1 MATRKISDLT
11 LLTTVSPSDTLLLL
25 DNSDPVDTNKKT
37 EVGSIFKAVPGGTQN
52 QPGLAFDQK
61 TATGLYSTTQGEL
74 GISLG
79 DSKLLL
85 EKQSTSLV
93 LSARDSADSNLDLT
107 FQALGTGLIRFNSTI
122 AINDSVFTV
131 PNSSDNSKIIKFSA
145 TQLPTGTTRTFVFPD
160 AGIDIDTVV
169 TTTST
174 QTLANKTL
182 TAPIFTGA
190 LQGVGLT
197 LSGDLQVDGNS
208 TVGSESADTLTVAA
222 TSTFN
227 ANITANNPVTINA
240 ATTTTAD
247 VTLNQTSGTGSY
259 RKLKFFDTSQDT
271 NAGRSVADLSVT
283 TDSAARFLDLTYYDQ
298 DTDYTSTNYSY
309 GIRAASIGYTLPQVT
324 VNISNG
330 AVASFTITNA
340 GANITA
346 AMTATISGDGS
357 DALVTPVVVNGAL
370 ESITIDAGGQ
380 DYTSATITFVT
391 TGGALQYRTYNYATA
406 TEDKKEIIHTG
417 NLNLISAIGSVSN
430 LVTTGSV
437 NFDDGTFI
445 LDNTNDRIGID
456 RTPTAYKLEVGG
468 DIYFTGG
475 LLIGGDSSSFVVQK
489 RLDAT
494 PLKFNKYDG
503 TNEMIIDAA
512 GNVGINK
519 SSPGKRLDVVGDSN
533 VDGDFYVTE
542 TDSVNQIGGALYAK
556 RLKLTDLNGAVQTIT
571 ADSISATSRTKVIFH
586 AYS

>member
-25 DNSDPVDTNKKT
+25 DNSDPLDTNKKS
-37 EVGSIFKAVPGGTQN
+37 EVGSIFKAVPGGSQN

-160 AGIDIDTVV
+160 AGVDIDTIV
-169 TTTST
+169 TTSST
-174 QTLANKTL
+174 QTLTSKTL
-182 TAPIFTGA
+182 VSPVFTADLSGA
-190 LQGVGLT
+190 NLT
-197 LSGDLQVDGNS
+197 LSGNLQVDGNS
-208 TVGSESADTLTVAA
+208 TLGSDNNDTLTVAA
-222 TSTFN
+222 VSTFN
-227 ANITANNPVTINA
+227 ANLTANNPVTINA
-240 ATTTTAD
+240 ATTTTDD
-247 VTLNQTSGTGSY
+247 VTINQTSGTGTY
-259 RKLKFFDTSQDT
+259 KKLKFFDTSQDT
-271 NAGRSVADLSVT
+271 NAGRDVADLAVT
-283 TDSAARFLDLTYYDQ
+283 TDSAARFLDLSYYDR
-298 DTDYTSTNYSY
+298 DTDYSSTNYTY
-309 GIRAASIGYTLPQVT
+309 GMRIASIGYTLPEVVVT
-324 VNISNG
+324 ITNG
-330 AVASFTITNA
+330 AVAGFTITNP
-340 GANITA
+340 GANISNT
-346 AMTATISGDGS
+346 MTATIVGDGS
-357 DALVTPVVVNGAL
+357 DAIITPVVVNGAL
-370 ESITIDAGGQ
+370 DSITINAGGQ
-380 DYTSATITFVT
+380 DYTSATVTFVT
-391 TGGALQYRTYNYATA
+391 SGGALQYRTYDHTGSSEAKN
-406 TEDKKEIIHTG
+406 EIIHTG

-437 NFDDGTFI
+437 NFDDGTFV
-445 LDNTNDRIGID
+445 LDDTNNRIGIGL
-456 RTPTAYKLEVGG
+456 TPSAYKLEVGG
-468 DIYFTGG
+468 DIYFTGSQF
-475 LLIGGDSSSFVVQK
+475 IGGDSSSFVLQR

-494 PLKFNKYDG
+494 PIKFNKYDG
-503 TNEMIIDAA
+503 TTEMIIDSA

-519 SSPGKRLDVVGDSN
+519 TTPSKRLDVSGDSN

-542 TDSVNQIGGALYAK
+542 TDPVNKVGGAIVAK

-571 ADSISATSRTKVIFH
+571 ADTISATSRTKVIFH

>member
-107 FQALGTGLIRFNSTI
+107 LQALGTGLIRFNSTI

-197 LSGDLQVDGNS
+197 LSGDFQVDGNS
-208 TVGSESADTLTVAA
+208 TVGSEAADTLTVAA

-247 VTLNQTSGTGSY
+247 VTLNQTSSTGSY

-271 NAGRSVADLSVT
+271 NAGRAVADLAVT

-309 GIRAASIGYTLPQVT
+309 GIRTASIGYTLPQVT

-370 ESITIDAGGQ
+370 QSITIDAGGQ

-417 NLNLISAIGSVSN
+417 NLNLISEIGSVSN

-445 LDNTNDRIGID
+445 LDNTNDRIGIS

-475 LLIGGDSSSFVVQK
+475 LLIGGDSSNFVVQK

-494 PLKFNKYDG
+494 PLKFNKFDG
-503 TNEMIIDAA
+503 SNEMIIDAA
-512 GNVGINK
+512 GNVGINNATP
-519 SSPGKRLDVVGDSN
+519 SKRLDVVGDSN

-542 TDSVNQIGGALYAK
+542 TDSVNQIGGAVHAK

>member
-25 DNSDPVDTNKKT
+25 DNSDPVDTNKKS
-37 EVGSIFKAVPGGTQN
+37 EVGSIFKAVPGGSQN
-52 QPGLAFDQK
+52 QPGLSFDQK

-160 AGIDIDTVV
+160 AGVDIDTIV
-169 TTTST
+169 TTSST
-174 QTLANKTL
+174 QTLTSKTL
-182 TAPIFTGA
+182 VSPIFTGDLTA
-190 LQGVGLT
+190 VNLT
-197 LSGDLQVDGNS
+197 LSGNIQVDGN
-208 TVGSESADTLTVAA
+208 TTLGSDNNDTLTVAA
-222 TSTFN
+222 VSTFN
-227 ANITANNPVTINA
+227 ANTTLNNPVTITA

-247 VTLNQTSGTGSY
+247 VQINQTSATGSY
-259 RKLKFFDTSQDT
+259 RNLKFFDTSQNT
-271 NAGRSVADLSVT
+271 NAGGAVGDLGVT
-283 TDSAARFLDLTYYDQ
+283 TDQASRYLDLAYYDM
-298 DTDYTSTNYSY
+298 DTDYSSTMKSY
-309 GIRAASIGYTLPQVT
+309 GMRIASVAYTLPDVV
-324 VNISNG
+324 VNIVNG
-330 AVASFTITNA
+330 AVDSFTITDP
-340 GANITA
+340 GANISQ
-346 AMTATISGDGS
+346 AMTAVIVGDGS
-357 DALVTPVVVNGAL
+357 DAIVTPVVVNGAL
-370 ESITIDAGGQ
+370 QSVTINAGGQ
-380 DYTSATITFVT
+380 DYTSATIQFTTQGGGLQFRQYNVVT
-391 TGGALQYRTYNYATA
+391 EQETKN
-406 TEDKKEIIHTG
+406 EIIHTG
-417 NLNLISAIGSVSN
+417 NLSLISQIGAVNN

-445 LDNTNDRIGID
+445 LDNVNDRVGID
-456 RTPTAYKLEVGG
+456 ITPSQYKLEVGG
-468 DIYFTGG
+468 DIYFTGSQ
-475 LLIGGDSSSFVVQK
+475 LIGGDSSAFVLQR

-494 PLKFNKYDG
+494 PIKFNKFDG
-503 TNEMIIDAA
+503 TTDMMIDSN
-512 GNVGINK
+512 GRVGISK
-519 SSPGKRLDVVGDSN
+519 TPAKIFDVSGDSN

-542 TDSVNQIGGALYAK
+542 TDSVNQVGGAIHAK
-556 RLKLTDLNGAVQTIT
+556 RLKLTDINGAVQTIT
-571 ADSISATSRTKVIFH
+571 ADTISATSRTKVIFH

>member
-25 DNSDPVDTNKKT
+25 DNSDPVDTNKKS
-37 EVGSIFKAVPGGTQN
+37 EVGSIFKAVPGGSQN

-160 AGIDIDTVV
+160 AGVDIDTIV
-169 TTTST
+169 TTSST
-174 QTLANKTL
+174 QTLTSKTL
-182 TAPIFTGA
+182 VSPIFTGD
-190 LQGVGLT
+190 LTGVNLT

-208 TVGSESADTLTVAA
+208 TIGSDNNDTLTVAA
-222 TSTFN
+222 VSTFN
-227 ANITANNPVTINA
+227 ANTTLNNPVTITA

-247 VTLNQTSGTGSY
+247 VQINQTSATGSY
-259 RKLKFFDTSQDT
+259 RNLKFFDTSQNT
-271 NAGRSVADLSVT
+271 NAGGAVGDLGVT
-283 TDSAARFLDLTYYDQ
+283 TDQASRYLDLAYYDM
-298 DTDYTSTNYSY
+298 DTDYSSTMKSY
-309 GIRAASIGYTLPQVT
+309 GMRIASVAYTLPDVV
-324 VNISNG
+324 VNIVNG
-330 AVASFTITNA
+330 AVDSFTITDP
-340 GANITA
+340 GANISQ
-346 AMTATISGDGS
+346 AMTAVIVGDGS
-357 DALVTPVVVNGAL
+357 DAIVTPVVVNGAL
-370 ESITIDAGGQ
+370 QSVTINAGGQ
-380 DYTSATITFVT
+380 DYTSATIQFT
-391 TGGALQYRTYNYATA
+391 TQGGGLQFRQYSVA
-406 TEDKKEIIHTG
+406 TEQETKNEIIHTG
-417 NLNLISAIGSVSN
+417 NLSLISQIGAVNN

-445 LDNTNDRIGID
+445 LDDTNDRVGID
-456 RTPTAYKLEVGG
+456 IVPSAYKLEVGG

-475 LLIGGDSSSFVVQK
+475 QLIGGDSSAFVLK
-489 RLDAT
+489 RRLDAT
-494 PLKFNKYDG
+494 PIRFNKFDG
-503 TNEMIIDAA
+503 TTEMMIDSN
-512 GNVGINK
+512 GRVGIGKTPAK
-519 SSPGKRLDVVGDSN
+519 SLDVTGDSN

-542 TDSVNQIGGALYAK
+542 TDPVNMTGGAIHAK

-571 ADSISATSRTKVIFH
+571 ADTISATSRTKVIFH

>member
-190 LQGVGLT
+190 LQGVGPT

-271 NAGRSVADLSVT
+271 NAGRAVADLAVT

-437 NFDDGTFI
+437 NFDNGTFI
-445 LDNTNDRIGID
+445 LDNANDRIGIS

-503 TNEMIIDAA
+503 SNEMIIDAA

-519 SSPGKRLDVVGDSN
+519 SSPSKRLDVVGDSN
-533 VDGDFYVTE
+533 IDGDFYVTE
-542 TDSVNQIGGALYAK
+542 TDSVNKIGGALYAK

>member
-25 DNSDPVDTNKKT
+25 DNSDPVDTNKKS
-37 EVGSIFKAVPGGTQN
+37 EVGSIFKAVPGGSQN

-107 FQALGTGLIRFNSTI
+107 LQALGTGLIRFNSTI

-160 AGIDIDTVV
+160 AGVDIDTIV
-169 TTTST
+169 TTSST
-174 QTLANKTL
+174 QTLTSKTL
-182 TAPIFTGA
+182 VSPIFSGDLTG
-190 LQGVGLT
+190 VNLT

-208 TVGSESADTLTVAA
+208 TIGSDNTDTLTVAA
-222 TSTFN
+222 VTTLN
-227 ANITANNPVTINA
+227 ANLTANNPVTINA
-240 ATTTTAD
+240 TTTATD
-247 VTLNQTSGTGSY
+247 DITLNQISSTGTY
-259 RKLKFFDTSQDT
+259 KKLKFFDTSQDT
-271 NAGRSVADLSVT
+271 NAGKLAGDLAVS
-283 TDSAARFLDLTYYDQ
+283 TDSASRYLDLAYYDR
-298 DTDYTSTNYSY
+298 DTDYSSTNYSY
-309 GIRAASIGYTLPQVT
+309 GMRIASIGYTMPSVV
-324 VNISNG
+324 VNITNG
-330 AVASFTITNA
+330 AVSGFTIVNP
-340 GANITA
+340 GANISK
-346 AMTATISGDGS
+346 AMTAVITGDGS

-370 ESITIDAGGQ
+370 SSITIDAGGQ
-380 DYTSATITFVT
+380 DYTTAAIEFT
-391 TGGALQYRTYNYATA
+391 TSGGALQYRQYDYGSS
-406 TEDKKEIIHTG
+406 TETKNEIIHTG
-417 NLNLISAIGSVSN
+417 NLSLISQIGAVSN

-445 LDNTNDRIGID
+445 LDDTNDRVGID
-456 RTPTAYKLEVGG
+456 ITPTAYKLEVGG

-475 LLIGGDSSSFVVQK
+475 QLIGGDSSAFVLQR

-494 PLKFNKYDG
+494 PIRFNKFDG
-503 TNEMIIDAA
+503 TTEMMIDSN
-512 GNVGINK
+512 GNVGIAK
-519 SSPGKRLDVVGDSN
+519 TPAKRLDVTGDSN

-542 TDSVNQIGGALYAK
+542 TDPVNKIGGAIYAK

-571 ADSISATSRTKVIFH
+571 ADTISATSRTKVIFH

>member
-25 DNSDPVDTNKKT
+25 DNSDPVDTNKKS
-37 EVGSIFKAVPGGTQN
+37 EVGSIFKAVPGGSQN

-107 FQALGTGLIRFNSTI
+107 LQALGTGLIRFNSTI

-160 AGIDIDTVV
+160 AGVDIDTIV
-169 TTTST
+169 TTSST
-174 QTLANKTL
+174 QTLTSKTL
-182 TAPIFTGA
+182 VSPIFSGDLTG
-190 LQGVGLT
+190 VNLT

-208 TVGSESADTLTVAA
+208 TIGSDNTDTLTVAA
-222 TSTFN
+222 VTTLN
-227 ANITANNPVTINA
+227 ANLTANNPVTINA
-240 ATTTTAD
+240 TTTATD
-247 VTLNQTSGTGSY
+247 DITLNQISSTGTY
-259 RKLKFFDTSQDT
+259 KKLKFFDTSQDT
-271 NAGRSVADLSVT
+271 NAGKLAGDLAVS
-283 TDSAARFLDLTYYDQ
+283 TDSASRYLDLAYYDR
-298 DTDYTSTNYSY
+298 DTDYSSTNYSY
-309 GIRAASIGYTLPQVT
+309 GMRIASIGYTMPSVV
-324 VNISNG
+324 VNLTNG
-330 AVASFTITNA
+330 AVSGFTIVNP
-340 GANITA
+340 GANISK
-346 AMTATISGDGS
+346 AMTAVITGDGS

-370 ESITIDAGGQ
+370 SSVTIDAGGQ
-380 DYTSATITFVT
+380 DYTTAAIEFT
-391 TGGALQYRTYNYATA
+391 TSGGALQYRQYDYGSS
-406 TEDKKEIIHTG
+406 TETKNEIIHTG
-417 NLNLISAIGSVSN
+417 NLSLISQIGAVSN

-445 LDNTNDRIGID
+445 LDDTNDRVGID
-456 RTPTAYKLEVGG
+456 ITPTAYKLEVGG

-475 LLIGGDSSSFVVQK
+475 QLIGGDSSAFVLQR

-494 PLKFNKYDG
+494 PIRFNKFDG
-503 TNEMIIDAA
+503 TTEMMIDSN
-512 GNVGINK
+512 GNVGIAK
-519 SSPGKRLDVVGDSN
+519 TPAKRLDVTGDSN

-542 TDSVNQIGGALYAK
+542 TDPVNKIGGAIYAK

-571 ADSISATSRTKVIFH
+571 ADTISATSRTKVIFH

>member
-370 ESITIDAGGQ
+370 QSITIDAGGQ

-445 LDNTNDRIGID
+445 LDNANDRIGIS

-503 TNEMIIDAA
+503 SNEMIIDAA

>member
-271 NAGRSVADLSVT
+271 NAGRAVADLAVT

-370 ESITIDAGGQ
+370 QSITIDAGGQ

-437 NFDDGTFI
+437 NFDNGTFI
-445 LDNTNDRIGID
+445 LDNANDRIGIS

-503 TNEMIIDAA
+503 SNEMIIDAA

-519 SSPGKRLDVVGDSN
+519 SSPSKRLDVVGDSN

-542 TDSVNQIGGALYAK
+542 TDSVNKIGGALYAK

>member
-197 LSGDLQVDGNS
+197 LSGDFQVDGNS
-208 TVGSESADTLTVAA
+208 TVGSEAADTLTVAA

-247 VTLNQTSGTGSY
+247 VTLNQTSSTGSY

-271 NAGRSVADLSVT
+271 NAGRAVADLAVT

-309 GIRAASIGYTLPQVT
+309 GIRTASIGYTLPQVT

-370 ESITIDAGGQ
+370 QSITIDAGGQ

-417 NLNLISAIGSVSN
+417 NLNLISEIGSVSN

-445 LDNTNDRIGID
+445 LDNANDRIGIS

-475 LLIGGDSSSFVVQK
+475 LLIGGDSSNFVVQK

-494 PLKFNKYDG
+494 PLKFNKFDG
-503 TNEMIIDAA
+503 SNEMIIDAA
-512 GNVGINK
+512 GNVGINNATP
-519 SSPGKRLDVVGDSN
+519 SKRLDVVGDSN

-542 TDSVNQIGGALYAK
+542 TDSVNQIGGAVHAK

>member
-25 DNSDPVDTNKKT
+25 DNSDPVDTNKKS

-61 TATGLYSTTQGEL
+61 TATGLYSSTQGEL

-107 FQALGTGLIRFNSTI
+107 LQALGTGLIRFNSTI

-145 TQLPTGTTRTFVFPD
+145 TQLPTATTRTYIFPD
-160 AGIDIDTVV
+160 PGVDTDTIV
-169 TTTST
+169 TTSSV
-174 QTLANKTL
+174 QTLTSKTL
-182 TAPIFTGA
+182 VSPVF
-190 LQGVGLT
+190 
-197 LSGDLQVDGNS
+197 SGDLTGANLELSGNLEVDGNS
-208 TVGSESADTLTVAA
+208 TLGSDSADTLTVAA

-227 ANITANNPVTINA
+227 GNITANNPVTING
-240 ATTTTAD
+240 TTTATD
-247 VTLNQTSGTGSY
+247 DITLNQISGTGTY
-259 RKLKFFDTSQDT
+259 KKLKFFDTSQDT
-271 NAGRSVADLSVT
+271 NAGKLAGDLAVS
-283 TDSAARFLDLTYYDQ
+283 TDSASRYLDLAYYDR
-298 DTDYTSTNYSY
+298 DTDYASTNYSY
-309 GIRAASIGYTLPQVT
+309 GMRIASIGYTMPDVLVQLT
-324 VNISNG
+324 NG
-330 AVASFTITNA
+330 AVSGFTIVNP
-340 GANITA
+340 GANITKS
-346 AMTATISGDGS
+346 MTAVITGDGS
-357 DALVTPVVVNGAL
+357 DALVTPVIVNGAL
-370 ESITIDAGGQ
+370 ASVTIDAGGQ
-380 DYTSATITFVT
+380 DYTTATITFT
-391 TGGALQYRTYNYATA
+391 TSGGALQYRQYDYATS
-406 TEDKKEIIHTG
+406 TETKNEIIHTG
-417 NLNLISAIGSVSN
+417 NLGLISAIGSVNN

-437 NFDDGTFI
+437 NFDDGTFV
-445 LDNTNDRIGID
+445 LDDTNDRVGID
-456 RTPTAYKLEVGG
+456 IVPSAYKLEVGG

-475 LLIGGDSSSFVVQK
+475 QLIGGDSSAFVLQR

-494 PLKFNKYDG
+494 PIRFNKFDG
-503 TNEMIIDAA
+503 TTEMIIDSN
-512 GNVGINK
+512 GRVGIAK
-519 SSPGKRLDVVGDSN
+519 TPAKQLDVTGDSN

-542 TDSVNQIGGALYAK
+542 TDSVNQIGGAIHAK

-571 ADSISATSRTKVIFH
+571 ADTISATSRTKVIFH

>member
-25 DNSDPVDTNKKT
+25 DNSDPVDTNKKS
-37 EVGSIFKAVPGGTQN
+37 EVGSIFKAVPGGSQN

-93 LSARDSADSNLDLT
+93 LSCRDSADSNLDLT
-107 FQALGTGLIRFNSTI
+107 LQALGTGLIRFNSTI

-160 AGIDIDTVV
+160 PGVDIDTIV
-169 TTTST
+169 TTSST
-174 QTLANKTL
+174 QTLTSKTL
-182 TAPIFTGA
+182 VSPVFTGD
-190 LQGVGLT
+190 LQGVNLT
-197 LSGDLQVDGNS
+197 LSGNLQVDGN
-208 TVGSESADTLTVAA
+208 TTLGSDNSDTLTVAA
-222 TSTFN
+222 VSTFN
-227 ANITANNPVTINA
+227 ANTTLNNPVTVNA
-240 ATTTTAD
+240 ATTTNAD

-259 RKLKFFDTSQDT
+259 RKLKFFDTSQNT
-271 NAGRSVADLSVT
+271 NAGGAVGDLGVT
-283 TDSAARFLDLTYYDQ
+283 TDSTSRFLDLSYYDM
-298 DTDYTSTNYSY
+298 DTDYDSTMSTY
-309 GIRAASIGYTLPQVT
+309 GMRIASIAYTLPDVT
-324 VNISNG
+324 VNIVNG
-330 AVASFTITNA
+330 AVDSFTIANP
-340 GANITA
+340 GANISQGLTA
-346 AMTATISGDGS
+346 VITGDGS

-370 ESITIDAGGQ
+370 ASITIDAGGQ
-380 DYTSATITFVT
+380 DYTTATITFTT
-391 TGGALQYRTYNYATA
+391 TGGGLQYRTYNQILEQET
-406 TEDKKEIIHTG
+406 KNEIIHTG
-417 NLNLISAIGSVSN
+417 NLNLISQIGSVTN

-437 NFDDGTFI
+437 NFDDGTFV
-445 LDNTNDRIGID
+445 LDDTNDRVGID
-456 RTPTAYKLEVGG
+456 IVPSAYKLEVGG

-475 LLIGGDSSSFVVQK
+475 QLIGGDTSAFVLQR
-489 RLDAT
+489 RLDASSI
-494 PLKFNKYDG
+494 KFNSFNG
-503 TNEMIIDAA
+503 TTQMLIDSD

-519 SSPGKRLDVVGDSN
+519 SPTKRFDVDGDSN

-542 TDSVNQIGGALYAK
+542 TDSVNKVGGAIVAK

-571 ADSISATSRTKVIFH
+571 ADTISATSRTKVIFH

>member
-25 DNSDPVDTNKKT
+25 DNSDPVDTNKKS
-37 EVGSIFKAVPGGTQN
+37 EVGSIFKAVPGGSQN

-93 LSARDSADSNLDLT
+93 LSCRDSADSNLDLT
-107 FQALGTGLIRFNSTI
+107 LQALGTGLIRFNSTI

-160 AGIDIDTVV
+160 PGVEIDTIV
-169 TTTST
+169 TTSSV
-174 QTLANKTL
+174 QTLTSKTL
-182 TAPIFTGA
+182 VSPIFTGD
-190 LQGVGLT
+190 LSGVNLT
-197 LSGDLQVDGNS
+197 LSGNLQVDGN
-208 TVGSESADTLTVAA
+208 TTLGSDNSDTLTVAA
-222 TSTFN
+222 VSTFN
-227 ANITANNPVTINA
+227 ANTTLNNPVTVNA

-247 VTLNQTSGTGSY
+247 VQINQTSGTGSY
-259 RKLKFFDTSQDT
+259 RKLKFFDTSQNT
-271 NAGRSVADLSVT
+271 NAGSQVGDLGVT
-283 TDSAARFLDLTYYDQ
+283 TDSASRFLDLTYHDM
-298 DTDYTSTNYSY
+298 DTDYSSTLSSY
-309 GIRAASIGYTLPQVT
+309 GMRIASIAYTLPDVT
-324 VNISNG
+324 VNIVNG
-330 AVASFTITNA
+330 AVDSFTIANA
-340 GANITA
+340 GANISQGLTA
-346 AMTATISGDGS
+346 VITGDGS

-370 ESITIDAGGQ
+370 ASITIDAGGQ
-380 DYTSATITFVT
+380 DYTAATITFTT
-391 TGGALQYRTYNYATA
+391 TGGGLQYRTYNQALEQET
-406 TEDKKEIIHTG
+406 KNEIIHTG
-417 NLNLISAIGSVSN
+417 NLNLISQIGAVNN

-437 NFDDGTFI
+437 NFDDGTFV
-445 LDNTNDRIGID
+445 LDNTNDRVGID
-456 RTPTAYKLEVGG
+456 IVPSAYKLEVGG
-468 DIYFTGG
+468 DIYFTGSQ
-475 LLIGGDSSSFVVQK
+475 LIGGDSSQFVLQR
-489 RLDAT
+489 RLAAT
-494 PLKFNKYDG
+494 TMKFNKHDG
-503 TNEMIIDAA
+503 TTQMLIDSD

-519 SSPGKRLDVVGDSN
+519 SPTKRFDVDGDSN

-542 TDSVNQIGGALYAK
+542 TDSVNAVGGSIYAK

>member
-25 DNSDPVDTNKKT
+25 DNSDPVDTNKKS
-37 EVGSIFKAVPGGTQN
+37 EVGSIFKAVPGGSQN

-131 PNSSDNSKIIKFSA
+131 PNSSDNSKVIKFSA

-160 AGIDIDTVV
+160 AGVDIDTIV
-169 TTTST
+169 TTSST
-174 QTLANKTL
+174 QTLTSKTL
-182 TAPIFTGA
+182 VSPIFTGDLSGA
-190 LQGVGLT
+190 NLT
-197 LSGDLQVDGNS
+197 LSGNLQVDGNS
-208 TVGSESADTLTVAA
+208 TLGSDNNDTLTVAA
-222 TSTFN
+222 VSTFN
-227 ANITANNPVTINA
+227 ANLTANNPVTINA
-240 ATTTTAD
+240 ATTTTDD
-247 VTLNQTSGTGSY
+247 VTINQTSGTGTY
-259 RKLKFFDTSQDT
+259 KKLKFFDTSQDT
-271 NAGRSVADLSVT
+271 NAGRDVADLAVT
-283 TDSAARFLDLTYYDQ
+283 TDSAARFLDLSYYDR
-298 DTDYTSTNYSY
+298 DTDYSSTNYTY
-309 GIRAASIGYTLPQVT
+309 GVRIASIGYTLPEVVVT
-324 VNISNG
+324 ITNG
-330 AVASFTITNA
+330 AVAGFTITNP
-340 GANITA
+340 GANISNT
-346 AMTATISGDGS
+346 MTATIVGDGS
-357 DALVTPVVVNGAL
+357 DAIITPVVINGAL
-370 ESITIDAGGQ
+370 DSITINAGGQ
-380 DYTSATITFVT
+380 DYTSATVTFVT
-391 TGGALQYRTYNYATA
+391 TGGALQYRTYDHTGASEAKN
-406 TEDKKEIIHTG
+406 EIIHTG

-437 NFDDGTFI
+437 NFDDGTFV
-445 LDNTNDRIGID
+445 LDDTNNRIGIGL
-456 RTPTAYKLEVGG
+456 TPSAYKLEVGG
-468 DIYFTGG
+468 DIYFTGSQF
-475 LLIGGDSSSFVVQK
+475 IGGDSSSFVLQR

-494 PLKFNKYDG
+494 PIKFNKYDG
-503 TNEMIIDAA
+503 TTEMIIDAA

-519 SSPGKRLDVVGDSN
+519 TTPSKRLDVSGDSN

-542 TDSVNQIGGALYAK
+542 TDPVNKVGGAIVAK

-571 ADSISATSRTKVIFH
+571 ADTISATSRTKVIFH

>member
-1 MATRKISDLT
+1 VATRKISDLT

-25 DNSDPVDTNKKT
+25 DNSDPVDTNKKS
-37 EVGSIFKAVPGGTQN
+37 EVGSIFKAVPGGSQN

-160 AGIDIDTVV
+160 AGVDIDTIV
-169 TTTST
+169 TTSST
-174 QTLANKTL
+174 QTLTSKTL
-182 TAPIFTGA
+182 VSPIFTGDLTA
-190 LQGVGLT
+190 VNLT
-197 LSGDLQVDGNS
+197 LSGNLQVDGN
-208 TVGSESADTLTVAA
+208 TTLGSDNNDTLTVAA
-222 TSTFN
+222 VSTFN
-227 ANITANNPVTINA
+227 ANTTLNNPVTITA

-247 VTLNQTSGTGSY
+247 VQINQTSATGSY
-259 RKLKFFDTSQDT
+259 RNLKFFDTSQNT
-271 NAGRSVADLSVT
+271 NAGGAVGDLGVT
-283 TDSAARFLDLTYYDQ
+283 TDQASRYLDLAYYDM
-298 DTDYTSTNYSY
+298 DTDYDSTMKSY
-309 GIRAASIGYTLPQVT
+309 GMRIASVAYTLPDVV
-324 VNISNG
+324 VNIVNG
-330 AVASFTITNA
+330 AVDSFTITDP
-340 GANITA
+340 GANISQ
-346 AMTATISGDGS
+346 AMTAVIVGDGS
-357 DALVTPVVVNGAL
+357 DAIVTPVVVNGAL
-370 ESITIDAGGQ
+370 QSVTINAGGQ
-380 DYTSATITFVT
+380 DYTSATIQFT
-391 TGGALQYRTYNYATA
+391 TQGGGLQFRQYSVALEQETKN
-406 TEDKKEIIHTG
+406 EIIHTG
-417 NLNLISAIGSVSN
+417 NLSLISQIGAVNN

-445 LDNTNDRIGID
+445 LDDVNDRVGID
-456 RTPTAYKLEVGG
+456 ITPSQYKLEVGG
-468 DIYFTGG
+468 DIYFTGSQ
-475 LLIGGDSSSFVVQK
+475 LIGGDNSAFVLQR

-494 PLKFNKYDG
+494 PIKFNKFDG
-503 TNEMIIDAA
+503 TTDMMIDSN
-512 GNVGINK
+512 GRVGISK
-519 SSPGKRLDVVGDSN
+519 TPAKIFDVSGDSN

-542 TDSVNQIGGALYAK
+542 TDSVNQVGGAIHAK
-556 RLKLTDLNGAVQTIT
+556 RLKLTDINGAVQTIT
-571 ADSISATSRTKVIFH
+571 ADTISATSRTKVIFH

>member
-25 DNSDPVDTNKKT
+25 DNSDPVDTNKKS
-37 EVGSIFKAVPGGTQN
+37 EVGSIFKAVPGGSQN

-93 LSARDSADSNLDLT
+93 LSCRDSADSNLDLT
-107 FQALGTGLIRFNSTI
+107 LQALGTGLIRFNSTI

-160 AGIDIDTVV
+160 PGVDIDTIV
-169 TTTST
+169 TTSSV
-174 QTLANKTL
+174 QTLSSKTL
-182 TAPIFTGA
+182 VSPVFTGD
-190 LQGVGLT
+190 LQGVNLT
-197 LSGDLQVDGNS
+197 LSGNLQVDGNT
-208 TVGSESADTLTVAA
+208 TVGSDNNDTLTVAA
-222 TSTFN
+222 VSTFN
-227 ANITANNPVTINA
+227 ANTTLNNPVTVNA
-240 ATTTTAD
+240 ATTTNAD

-259 RKLKFFDTSQDT
+259 RKLKFFDTSQNT
-271 NAGRSVADLSVT
+271 NAGGAVGDLGVT
-283 TDSAARFLDLTYYDQ
+283 TDSASRFLDLSYYDM
-298 DTDYTSTNYSY
+298 DTDYSSTMSTY
-309 GIRAASIGYTLPQVT
+309 GMRIASIAYTLPDVT
-324 VNISNG
+324 VNIVNG
-330 AVASFTITNA
+330 AVDSFTIANA
-340 GANITA
+340 GANISQGLTA
-346 AMTATISGDGS
+346 VITGDGS

-370 ESITIDAGGQ
+370 ASITIDAGGQ
-380 DYTSATITFVT
+380 DYTAATITFTT
-391 TGGALQYRTYNYATA
+391 TGGGLQYRTYNQALEQET
-406 TEDKKEIIHTG
+406 KNEIIHTG
-417 NLNLISAIGSVSN
+417 NLNLISQIGAVSN

-437 NFDDGTFI
+437 NFDDGTFV
-445 LDNTNDRIGID
+445 LDNTNDRVGID
-456 RTPTAYKLEVGG
+456 IVPSAYKLEVGG
-468 DIYFTGG
+468 DIYFTGSQ
-475 LLIGGDSSSFVVQK
+475 LIGGDSSQFVLQR
-489 RLDAT
+489 RLAAT
-494 PLKFNKYDG
+494 TMKFNKHDG
-503 TNEMIIDAA
+503 TTQMLIDSD

-519 SSPGKRLDVVGDSN
+519 SPTKRFDVDGDSN

-542 TDSVNQIGGALYAK
+542 TDSVNAVGGSIYAK

>member
-208 TVGSESADTLTVAA
+208 TVGSEAADTLTVAA

-324 VNISNG
+324 VNITNG

-370 ESITIDAGGQ
+370 QSITIDAGGQ

-445 LDNTNDRIGID
+445 LDNTNDRIGIS

-503 TNEMIIDAA
+503 SNEMIIDAA

-542 TDSVNQIGGALYAK
+542 TDSVNKIGGALYAK

>member
-131 PNSSDNSKIIKFSA
+131 PNSSDNSKIIIFSA

-197 LSGDLQVDGNS
+197 LSGDFQVDGNS
-208 TVGSESADTLTVAA
+208 TVGSEAADTLTVAA

-247 VTLNQTSGTGSY
+247 VTLNQTSSTGSY

-271 NAGRSVADLSVT
+271 NAGRAVADLAVT

-309 GIRAASIGYTLPQVT
+309 GIRTASIGYTLPQVT

-370 ESITIDAGGQ
+370 QSITIDAGGQ

-417 NLNLISAIGSVSN
+417 NLNLISEIGSVSN

-437 NFDDGTFI
+437 NFDDGTFV
-445 LDNTNDRIGID
+445 LDNTNDRIGIS

-475 LLIGGDSSSFVVQK
+475 LLIGGDSSNFVVQK

-494 PLKFNKYDG
+494 PLKFNKFDG
-503 TNEMIIDAA
+503 SNEMIIDAA
-512 GNVGINK
+512 GNVGINNATP
-519 SSPGKRLDVVGDSN
+519 SKRLDVVGDSN

-542 TDSVNQIGGALYAK
+542 TDSVNQIGGAVHAK

>member
-271 NAGRSVADLSVT
+271 NAGRAVADLAVT

-298 DTDYTSTNYSY
+298 DTDYSSTNYSY
-309 GIRAASIGYTLPQVT
+309 GIRAASVGYTLPQVT
-324 VNISNG
+324 VNITNG
-330 AVASFTITNA
+330 AVASFTVTNA
-340 GANITA
+340 GANISA

-370 ESITIDAGGQ
+370 QSITIDAGGQ

-391 TGGALQYRTYNYATA
+391 TGGALQYRTYNYATT

-417 NLNLISAIGSVSN
+417 NLNLISEIGSVSN

-503 TNEMIIDAA
+503 SNEMIIDAA

-533 VDGDFYVTE
+533 IDGDFYVTE

>member
-25 DNSDPVDTNKKT
+25 DNSDPVDTNKKS
-37 EVGSIFKAVPGGTQN
+37 EVGSIFKAVPGGSQN

-107 FQALGTGLIRFNSTI
+107 LQALGTGLIRFNSTI

-160 AGIDIDTVV
+160 AGVDIDTVV
-169 TTTST
+169 TTSST
-174 QTLANKTL
+174 QTLTSKTL
-182 TAPIFTGA
+182 VSPIFSGDLTGVN
-190 LQGVGLT
+190 LE
-197 LSGDLQVDGNS
+197 LSGNLQVDGNS
-208 TVGSESADTLTVAA
+208 TIGSDNTDTLTVAA
-222 TSTFN
+222 VTTLN
-227 ANITANNPVTINA
+227 ANLTANNPVTINA
-240 ATTTTAD
+240 TTTATD
-247 VTLNQTSGTGSY
+247 DITLNQISSTGTY
-259 RKLKFFDTSQDT
+259 KKLKFFDTSQDT
-271 NAGRSVADLSVT
+271 NAGKLAGDLAVS
-283 TDSAARFLDLTYYDQ
+283 TDSASRYLDLAYYDR
-298 DTDYTSTNYSY
+298 DTDYSSTNYSY
-309 GIRAASIGYTLPQVT
+309 GMRIASIGYTMPSVV
-324 VNISNG
+324 VNITNG
-330 AVASFTITNA
+330 AVSGFTIVNP
-340 GANITA
+340 GANISK
-346 AMTATISGDGS
+346 AMTAVITGDGS

-370 ESITIDAGGQ
+370 SSITIDAGGQ
-380 DYTSATITFVT
+380 DYTTAAIEFT
-391 TGGALQYRTYNYATA
+391 TSGGALQYRQYDYGSS
-406 TEDKKEIIHTG
+406 TETKNEIIHTG
-417 NLNLISAIGSVSN
+417 NLSLISQIGAVSN

-445 LDNTNDRIGID
+445 LDDTNDRVGID
-456 RTPTAYKLEVGG
+456 ITPTAYKLEVGG

-475 LLIGGDSSSFVVQK
+475 QLIGGDSSAFVLQR

-494 PLKFNKYDG
+494 PIRFNKFDG
-503 TNEMIIDAA
+503 TTEMMIDSN
-512 GNVGINK
+512 GNVGIAK
-519 SSPGKRLDVVGDSN
+519 TPAKRLDVTGDSN

-542 TDSVNQIGGALYAK
+542 TDPVNKIGGAIYAK

-571 ADSISATSRTKVIFH
+571 ADTISATSRTKVIFH

>member
-25 DNSDPVDTNKKT
+25 DNSDPVDTNKKS
-37 EVGSIFKAVPGGTQN
+37 EVGSIFKAVPGGSQN

-107 FQALGTGLIRFNSTI
+107 LQALGTGLIRFNSTI

-145 TQLPTGTTRTFVFPD
+145 TQLPTATTRTYIFPD
-160 AGIDIDTVV
+160 PGVDTDTIV
-169 TTTST
+169 TTSSV
-174 QTLANKTL
+174 QTLTSKTL
-182 TAPIFTGA
+182 VSPVF
-190 LQGVGLT
+190 
-197 LSGDLQVDGNS
+197 SGDLTGANLELSGNLEVDGNS
-208 TVGSESADTLTVAA
+208 TLGSDSADTLTVAA

-227 ANITANNPVTINA
+227 GNITANNPVTING
-240 ATTTTAD
+240 TTTATD
-247 VTLNQTSGTGSY
+247 DITLNQISGTGTY
-259 RKLKFFDTSQDT
+259 KKLKFFDTSQDT
-271 NAGRSVADLSVT
+271 NAGKLAGDLAVS
-283 TDSAARFLDLTYYDQ
+283 TDSASRYLDLAYYDR
-298 DTDYTSTNYSY
+298 DTDYASTNYSY
-309 GIRAASIGYTLPQVT
+309 GMRIASIGYTMPDVLVQLT
-324 VNISNG
+324 NG
-330 AVASFTITNA
+330 AVSGFTIVNP
-340 GANITA
+340 GANITKS
-346 AMTATISGDGS
+346 MTAVITGDGS
-357 DALVTPVVVNGAL
+357 DALVTPVIVNGAL
-370 ESITIDAGGQ
+370 ASVTIDAGGQ
-380 DYTSATITFVT
+380 DYTTATITFT
-391 TGGALQYRTYNYATA
+391 TSGGALQYRQYDYATS
-406 TEDKKEIIHTG
+406 TETKNEIIHTG
-417 NLNLISAIGSVSN
+417 NLGLISAIGSVNN

-437 NFDDGTFI
+437 NFDDGTFV
-445 LDNTNDRIGID
+445 LDDTNDRVGID
-456 RTPTAYKLEVGG
+456 IVPSAYKLEVGG

-475 LLIGGDSSSFVVQK
+475 QLIGGDSSAFVLQR

-494 PLKFNKYDG
+494 PIRFNKFDG
-503 TNEMIIDAA
+503 TTEMIIDSN
-512 GNVGINK
+512 GRVGIAK
-519 SSPGKRLDVVGDSN
+519 TPAKQLDVTGDSN

-542 TDSVNQIGGALYAK
+542 TDSVNQIGGAIHAK

-571 ADSISATSRTKVIFH
+571 ADTISATSRTKVIFH

>member
-25 DNSDPVDTNKKT
+25 DNSDPVDTNKKS
-37 EVGSIFKAVPGGTQN
+37 EVGSIFKAVPGGSQN

-131 PNSSDNSKIIKFSA
+131 PNSSDNSKVIKFSA

-160 AGIDIDTVV
+160 AGVDIDTIV
-169 TTTST
+169 TTSST
-174 QTLANKTL
+174 QTLTSKTL
-182 TAPIFTGA
+182 VSPIFSGDLTG
-190 LQGVGLT
+190 VNLT
-197 LSGDLQVDGNS
+197 LSGNFQVDGNS
-208 TVGSESADTLTVAA
+208 TLGSDNNDTLTVAA
-222 TSTFN
+222 VSTFN
-227 ANITANNPVTINA
+227 ANLTANNPVTINA
-240 ATTTTAD
+240 ATTTTDD
-247 VTLNQTSGTGSY
+247 VTINQTSGTGTY
-259 RKLKFFDTSQDT
+259 KKLKFFDTSQDT
-271 NAGRSVADLSVT
+271 NAGREVADLAVT
-283 TDSAARFLDLTYYDQ
+283 TDSAARFLDLSYYDR
-298 DTDYTSTNYSY
+298 DTDYSSTNYTY
-309 GIRAASIGYTLPQVT
+309 GMRIASIGYTLPEVVVT
-324 VNISNG
+324 ITNG
-330 AVASFTITNA
+330 AVAGFTITNP
-340 GANITA
+340 GANISNT
-346 AMTATISGDGS
+346 MTATIVGDGS
-357 DALVTPVVVNGAL
+357 DAIITPVVVNGAL
-370 ESITIDAGGQ
+370 DSITINAGGQ
-380 DYTSATITFVT
+380 DYTSATVTFVT
-391 TGGALQYRTYNYATA
+391 SGGALQYRTYDHTGSSEAKN
-406 TEDKKEIIHTG
+406 EIIHTG

-437 NFDDGTFI
+437 NFDDGTFV
-445 LDNTNDRIGID
+445 LDDTNNRIGIGL
-456 RTPTAYKLEVGG
+456 TPSAYKLEVGG
-468 DIYFTGG
+468 DIYFTGSQF
-475 LLIGGDSSSFVVQK
+475 IGGDSSSFVLQR

-494 PLKFNKYDG
+494 PIKFNKYDG
-503 TNEMIIDAA
+503 TTEMIIDSA

-519 SSPGKRLDVVGDSN
+519 TTPSKRLDVSGDSN

-542 TDSVNQIGGALYAK
+542 TDPVNKVGGAIVAK

-571 ADSISATSRTKVIFH
+571 ADTISATSRTKVIFH

>member
-25 DNSDPVDTNKKT
+25 DNSDPVDTNKKS
-37 EVGSIFKAVPGGTQN
+37 EVGSIFKAVPGGSQN

-160 AGIDIDTVV
+160 AGVDIDTVV
-169 TTTST
+169 TTSST
-174 QTLANKTL
+174 QTLTSKTL
-182 TAPIFTGA
+182 VSPIFSGDLTG
-190 LQGVGLT
+190 VNLT
-197 LSGDLQVDGNS
+197 LSGNLQVDGNS
-208 TVGSESADTLTVAA
+208 TIGSDNTDTLTVAA
-222 TSTFN
+222 VTTLN
-227 ANITANNPVTINA
+227 ANLTANNPVTINA
-240 ATTTTAD
+240 TTTATD
-247 VTLNQTSGTGSY
+247 DITLNQISSTGTY
-259 RKLKFFDTSQDT
+259 KKLKFFDTSQDT
-271 NAGRSVADLSVT
+271 NAGKLAGDLAVS
-283 TDSAARFLDLTYYDQ
+283 TDSASRYLDLAYYDR
-298 DTDYTSTNYSY
+298 DTDYSSTNYSY
-309 GIRAASIGYTLPQVT
+309 GMRIASIGYTMPSVV
-324 VNISNG
+324 VNITNG
-330 AVASFTITNA
+330 AVSGFTIVNP
-340 GANITA
+340 GANISK
-346 AMTATISGDGS
+346 AMTAVITGDGS

-370 ESITIDAGGQ
+370 SSVTIDAGGQ
-380 DYTSATITFVT
+380 DYTTAAIEFT
-391 TGGALQYRTYNYATA
+391 TSGGALQYRQYDYGSS
-406 TEDKKEIIHTG
+406 TETKNEIIHTG
-417 NLNLISAIGSVSN
+417 NLSLISQIGAVSN

-445 LDNTNDRIGID
+445 LDDTNDRVGID
-456 RTPTAYKLEVGG
+456 ITPTAYKLEVGG

-475 LLIGGDSSSFVVQK
+475 QLIGGDSSSFVLQR

-494 PLKFNKYDG
+494 PMRFNKFDG
-503 TNEMIIDAA
+503 TTEMMIDSN
-512 GNVGINK
+512 GNVGIAK
-519 SSPGKRLDVVGDSN
+519 TPSKRLDVTGDSN

-542 TDSVNQIGGALYAK
+542 TDSVNQIGGAIYAK
-556 RLKLTDLNGAVQTIT
+556 RLKLEDLNGATQTIT
-571 ADSISATSRTKVIFH
+571 ADTISATSRTKVIFH

>member
-25 DNSDPVDTNKKT
+25 DNSDPVDTNKKS
-37 EVGSIFKAVPGGTQN
+37 EVGSIFKAVPGGSQN

-93 LSARDSADSNLDLT
+93 LSCRDSADSNLDLT
-107 FQALGTGLIRFNSTI
+107 LQALGTGLIRFNSTI

-160 AGIDIDTVV
+160 PGVEIDTIV
-169 TTTST
+169 TTSSV
-174 QTLANKTL
+174 QTLTSKTL
-182 TAPIFTGA
+182 VSPIFSGDLTG
-190 LQGVGLT
+190 VNLT
-197 LSGDLQVDGNS
+197 LSGNLQVDGNS
-208 TVGSESADTLTVAA
+208 TLGSDNNDTLTVAA
-222 TSTFN
+222 VSTFN
-227 ANITANNPVTINA
+227 ANLTANNPVTINA
-240 ATTTTAD
+240 ATTTTDD
-247 VTLNQTSGTGSY
+247 VTINQTSGTGTY
-259 RKLKFFDTSQDT
+259 KKLKFFDTSQDT
-271 NAGRSVADLSVT
+271 NAGRDVADLAVT
-283 TDSAARFLDLTYYDQ
+283 TDSAARFLDLSYYDR
-298 DTDYTSTNYSY
+298 DTDYSSTNYTY
-309 GIRAASIGYTLPQVT
+309 GMRIASIGYTLPEVVVT
-324 VNISNG
+324 ITNG
-330 AVASFTITNA
+330 AVAGFTITNP
-340 GANITA
+340 GANISNT
-346 AMTATISGDGS
+346 MTATIVGDGS
-357 DALVTPVVVNGAL
+357 DAIITPVVVNGAL
-370 ESITIDAGGQ
+370 DSITINAGGQ
-380 DYTSATITFVT
+380 DYTSATVTFVT
-391 TGGALQYRTYNYATA
+391 SGGALQYRTYDHTGSSEAKN
-406 TEDKKEIIHTG
+406 EIIHTG

-437 NFDDGTFI
+437 NFDDGTFV
-445 LDNTNDRIGID
+445 LDDTNNRIGIGL
-456 RTPTAYKLEVGG
+456 TPSAYKLEVGG
-468 DIYFTGG
+468 DIYFTGSQ
-475 LLIGGDSSSFVVQK
+475 LIGGDSSSFVVQR

-494 PLKFNKYDG
+494 PIKFNKYDG
-503 TNEMIIDAA
+503 TTEMIIDSA

-519 SSPGKRLDVVGDSN
+519 TTPSKRLDVSGDSN

-542 TDSVNQIGGALYAK
+542 TDPVNKVGGAIVAK

-571 ADSISATSRTKVIFH
+571 ADTISATSRTKVIFH

>member
-25 DNSDPVDTNKKT
+25 DNSDPVDTNKKS
-37 EVGSIFKAVPGGTQN
+37 EVGSIFKAVPGGSQN

-107 FQALGTGLIRFNSTI
+107 LQALGTGLIRFNSTI

-160 AGIDIDTVV
+160 AGVDIDTVV
-169 TTTST
+169 TTSST
-174 QTLANKTL
+174 QTLTSKTL
-182 TAPIFTGA
+182 VSPIFSGDLTG
-190 LQGVGLT
+190 VNLT
-197 LSGDLQVDGNS
+197 LSGNLQVDGNS
-208 TVGSESADTLTVAA
+208 TIGSDNTDTLTVAA
-222 TSTFN
+222 VTTLN
-227 ANITANNPVTINA
+227 ANLTANNPVTINA
-240 ATTTTAD
+240 TTTATD
-247 VTLNQTSGTGSY
+247 DITLNQISSTGTY
-259 RKLKFFDTSQDT
+259 KKLKFFDTSQDT
-271 NAGRSVADLSVT
+271 NAGKLAGDLAVS
-283 TDSAARFLDLTYYDQ
+283 TDSASRYLDLAYYDR
-298 DTDYTSTNYSY
+298 DTDYSSTNYSY
-309 GIRAASIGYTLPQVT
+309 GMRIASIGYTMPDVT
-324 VNISNG
+324 VNIVNG
-330 AVASFTITNA
+330 AVDSFTIVNP
-340 GANITA
+340 GANITKA
-346 AMTATISGDGS
+346 ITATIVGDGS
-357 DALVTPVVVNGAL
+357 DALVTPVIVNGAL
-370 ESITIDAGGQ
+370 ASITIDAGGQ
-380 DYTSATITFVT
+380 DYTAATITFVT
-391 TGGALQYRTYNYATA
+391 SGGALQYRQYDYATS
-406 TEDKKEIIHTG
+406 TETKNEIIHTG
-417 NLNLISAIGSVSN
+417 NLALISQIGAVSN

-445 LDNTNDRIGID
+445 LDDTNDRVGID
-456 RTPTAYKLEVGG
+456 ITPTAYKLEVGG

-475 LLIGGDSSSFVVQK
+475 QLIGGDSSAFVLQR

-494 PLKFNKYDG
+494 PIRFNKFDG
-503 TNEMIIDAA
+503 TTEMMIDSN
-512 GNVGINK
+512 GNVGIAK
-519 SSPGKRLDVVGDSN
+519 TPAKRLDVTGDSN

-542 TDSVNQIGGALYAK
+542 TDPVNKIGGAIYAK

-571 ADSISATSRTKVIFH
+571 ADTISATSRTKVIFH

>member
-1 MATRKISDLT
+1 VATRKISDLT

-25 DNSDPVDTNKKT
+25 DNSDPVDTNKKS
-37 EVGSIFKAVPGGTQN
+37 EVGSIFKAVPGGSQN

-131 PNSSDNSKIIKFSA
+131 PNSSDNSKVIKFSA

-160 AGIDIDTVV
+160 AGVDIDTIV
-169 TTTST
+169 TTSST
-174 QTLANKTL
+174 QTLTSKTL
-182 TAPIFTGA
+182 VSPIFTGD
-190 LQGVGLT
+190 LTGVNLT
-197 LSGDLQVDGNS
+197 LSGNLQVDGNS
-208 TVGSESADTLTVAA
+208 TLGSDNNDTLTVAA
-222 TSTFN
+222 VSTFN
-227 ANITANNPVTINA
+227 ANLTANNPVTINA
-240 ATTTTAD
+240 ATTTTDD
-247 VTLNQTSGTGSY
+247 VTINQTSGTGTY
-259 RKLKFFDTSQDT
+259 KKLKFFDTSQDT
-271 NAGRSVADLSVT
+271 NAGREVADLAVT
-283 TDSAARFLDLTYYDQ
+283 TDSAARFLDLSYYDR
-298 DTDYTSTNYSY
+298 DTDYSSTNYTY
-309 GIRAASIGYTLPQVT
+309 GVRIASIGYTLPEVVVT
-324 VNISNG
+324 ITNG
-330 AVASFTITNA
+330 AVAGFTITNP
-340 GANITA
+340 GANISNT
-346 AMTATISGDGS
+346 MTATIVGDGS
-357 DALVTPVVVNGAL
+357 DAIITPVVVNGAL
-370 ESITIDAGGQ
+370 DSITINAGGQ
-380 DYTSATITFVT
+380 DYTSATVTFVT
-391 TGGALQYRTYNYATA
+391 SGGALQYRTYDHTGSSEAKN
-406 TEDKKEIIHTG
+406 EIIHTG

-437 NFDDGTFI
+437 NFDDGTFV
-445 LDNTNDRIGID
+445 LDDTNNRIGIGL
-456 RTPTAYKLEVGG
+456 TPSAYKLEVGG
-468 DIYFTGG
+468 DIYFTGSQF
-475 LLIGGDSSSFVVQK
+475 IGGDSSSFVLQR

-494 PLKFNKYDG
+494 PIKFNKYDG
-503 TNEMIIDAA
+503 TTEMIIDSA

-519 SSPGKRLDVVGDSN
+519 TTPSKRLDVSGDSN

-542 TDSVNQIGGALYAK
+542 TDPVNKVGGAIVAK

-571 ADSISATSRTKVIFH
+571 ADTISATSRTKVIFH

>member
-25 DNSDPVDTNKKT
+25 DNSDPVDTNKKS
-37 EVGSIFKAVPGGTQN
+37 EVGSIFKAVPGGSQN

-160 AGIDIDTVV
+160 AGVDIDTIV
-169 TTTST
+169 TTSST
-174 QTLANKTL
+174 QTLTSKTL
-182 TAPIFTGA
+182 VSPIFTGDLTA
-190 LQGVGLT
+190 VNLT
-197 LSGDLQVDGNS
+197 LSGNIQVDGN
-208 TVGSESADTLTVAA
+208 TTLGSDNNDTLTVAA
-222 TSTFN
+222 VSTFN
-227 ANITANNPVTINA
+227 ANTTLNNPVTITA

-247 VTLNQTSGTGSY
+247 VQINQTSATGTY
-259 RKLKFFDTSQDT
+259 RNLKFFDTSQNT
-271 NAGRSVADLSVT
+271 NAGGAVGDLGVT
-283 TDSAARFLDLTYYDQ
+283 TDQASRYLDLAYYDM
-298 DTDYTSTNYSY
+298 DTDYTSTMKSY
-309 GIRAASIGYTLPQVT
+309 GMRIASVAYTLPDVV
-324 VNISNG
+324 VNIVNG
-330 AVASFTITNA
+330 AVDSFTITDP
-340 GANITA
+340 GANISQ
-346 AMTATISGDGS
+346 AMTAVIVGDGS
-357 DALVTPVVVNGAL
+357 DAIVTPVVVNGAL
-370 ESITIDAGGQ
+370 QSVTINAGGQ
-380 DYTSATITFVT
+380 DYTSATIEFTTQGGGLQFRQYNVVT
-391 TGGALQYRTYNYATA
+391 EQESKN
-406 TEDKKEIIHTG
+406 EIIHTG
-417 NLNLISAIGSVSN
+417 NLSLISQIGAVNN

-445 LDNTNDRIGID
+445 LDDVNDRVGID
-456 RTPTAYKLEVGG
+456 ITPSQYKLEVGG
-468 DIYFTGG
+468 DIYFTGSQ
-475 LLIGGDSSSFVVQK
+475 LIGGDSSAFVLQR

-494 PLKFNKYDG
+494 PIKFNKFDG
-503 TNEMIIDAA
+503 TTDMMIDSN
-512 GNVGINK
+512 GRVGISK
-519 SSPGKRLDVVGDSN
+519 TPAKIFDVSGDSN

-542 TDSVNQIGGALYAK
+542 TDSVNQVGGAIHAK
-556 RLKLTDLNGAVQTIT
+556 RLKLTDINGAVQTIT
-571 ADSISATSRTKVIFH
+571 ADTISATSRTKVIFH

>member
-37 EVGSIFKAVPGGTQN
+37 EVGSIFKAVPGGSQN

-107 FQALGTGLIRFNSTI
+107 LQALGTGLIRFNSTI

-160 AGIDIDTVV
+160 AGVDIDTIV
-169 TTTST
+169 TTSST
-174 QTLANKTL
+174 QTLTSKTL
-182 TAPIFTGA
+182 VSPIFTGDLTA
-190 LQGVGLT
+190 VNLT
-197 LSGDLQVDGNS
+197 LSGNIQVDGN
-208 TVGSESADTLTVAA
+208 TTLGSDNNDTLTVAA
-222 TSTFN
+222 VSTFN
-227 ANITANNPVTINA
+227 ANTTLNNPVTITA

-247 VTLNQTSGTGSY
+247 VQINQTSATGSY
-259 RKLKFFDTSQDT
+259 RNLKFYDTSQNT
-271 NAGRSVADLSVT
+271 NAGGAVGDLGVT
-283 TDSAARFLDLTYYDQ
+283 TDQASRYLDLAYYDM
-298 DTDYTSTNYSY
+298 DTDYSSTMKSY
-309 GIRAASIGYTLPQVT
+309 GMRIASVAYTLPDVV
-324 VNISNG
+324 VNIVNG
-330 AVASFTITNA
+330 AVDSFTITDP
-340 GANITA
+340 GANISQ
-346 AMTATISGDGS
+346 AMTAVIVGDGS
-357 DALVTPVVVNGAL
+357 DAIVTPVVVNGAL
-370 ESITIDAGGQ
+370 QSVTINAGGQ
-380 DYTSATITFVT
+380 DYTSATIQFT
-391 TGGALQYRTYNYATA
+391 TQGGGLQFRQYSVA
-406 TEDKKEIIHTG
+406 TEQETKNEIIHTG
-417 NLNLISAIGSVSN
+417 NLSLISQIGAVNN

-445 LDNTNDRIGID
+445 LDDVNDRVGID
-456 RTPTAYKLEVGG
+456 ITPSQYKLEVGG
-468 DIYFTGG
+468 DIYFTGSQ
-475 LLIGGDSSSFVVQK
+475 LIGGDSSAFVLQR

-494 PLKFNKYDG
+494 PIKFNKFDG
-503 TNEMIIDAA
+503 TTDMMIDSN
-512 GNVGINK
+512 GRVGISK
-519 SSPGKRLDVVGDSN
+519 TPAKIFDVSGDSN

-542 TDSVNQIGGALYAK
+542 TDSVNQVGGAIHAK
-556 RLKLTDLNGAVQTIT
+556 RLKLTDINGAVQTIT
-571 ADSISATSRTKVIFH
+571 ADTISATSRTKVIFH

>member
-208 TVGSESADTLTVAA
+208 TVGSEAADTLTVAA

-271 NAGRSVADLSVT
+271 NAGRAVADLAVT

-437 NFDDGTFI
+437 NFDNGTFI

-503 TNEMIIDAA
+503 SNEMIIDAA

>member
-25 DNSDPVDTNKKT
+25 DNSDPVDTNKKS
-37 EVGSIFKAVPGGTQN
+37 EVGSIFKAVPGGSQN

-131 PNSSDNSKIIKFSA
+131 PNSSDNSKVIKFSA

-160 AGIDIDTVV
+160 AGVDIDTIV
-169 TTTST
+169 TTSST
-174 QTLANKTL
+174 QTLTSKTL
-182 TAPIFTGA
+182 VSPIFTGD
-190 LQGVGLT
+190 LTGVNLT
-197 LSGDLQVDGNS
+197 LSGNLQVDGNS
-208 TVGSESADTLTVAA
+208 TLGSDNNDTLTVAA
-222 TSTFN
+222 VSTFN
-227 ANITANNPVTINA
+227 ANLTANNPVTINA
-240 ATTTTAD
+240 ATTTTDD
-247 VTLNQTSGTGSY
+247 VTINQTSGTGTY
-259 RKLKFFDTSQDT
+259 KKLKFFDTSQDT
-271 NAGRSVADLSVT
+271 NAGREVADLAVT
-283 TDSAARFLDLTYYDQ
+283 TDSAARFLDLSYYDR
-298 DTDYTSTNYSY
+298 DTDYSSTNYTY
-309 GIRAASIGYTLPQVT
+309 GMRIASIGYTLPEVVVT
-324 VNISNG
+324 ITNG
-330 AVASFTITNA
+330 AVAGFTITNP
-340 GANITA
+340 GANISNT
-346 AMTATISGDGS
+346 MTATIVGDGS
-357 DALVTPVVVNGAL
+357 DAIITPVVVNGAL
-370 ESITIDAGGQ
+370 DSITINAGGQ
-380 DYTSATITFVT
+380 DYTSATVTFVT
-391 TGGALQYRTYNYATA
+391 SGGALQYRTYDHTGSSEAKN
-406 TEDKKEIIHTG
+406 EIIHTG

-437 NFDDGTFI
+437 NFDDGTFV
-445 LDNTNDRIGID
+445 LDDTNNRIGIGL
-456 RTPTAYKLEVGG
+456 TPSAYKLEVGG
-468 DIYFTGG
+468 DIYFTGSQF
-475 LLIGGDSSSFVVQK
+475 IGGDSSSFVLQR

-494 PLKFNKYDG
+494 PIKFNKYDG
-503 TNEMIIDAA
+503 TTEMIIDSA

-519 SSPGKRLDVVGDSN
+519 TTPSKRLDVSGDSN

-542 TDSVNQIGGALYAK
+542 TDPVYKVGGAIVAK

-571 ADSISATSRTKVIFH
+571 ADTISATSRTKVIFH

>member
-25 DNSDPVDTNKKT
+25 DNSDPVDTNKKS
-37 EVGSIFKAVPGGTQN
+37 EVGSIFKAVPGGSQN

-160 AGIDIDTVV
+160 AGVDIDTIV
-169 TTTST
+169 TTSST
-174 QTLANKTL
+174 QTLTSKTL
-182 TAPIFTGA
+182 VSPIFSGDLTG
-190 LQGVGLT
+190 VNLT
-197 LSGDLQVDGNS
+197 LSGNLQVDGNS
-208 TVGSESADTLTVAA
+208 TLGSDNNDTLTVAA
-222 TSTFN
+222 VSTFN
-227 ANITANNPVTINA
+227 ANLTANNPVTINA
-240 ATTTTAD
+240 ATTTTDD
-247 VTLNQTSGTGSY
+247 VTINQTSGTGTY
-259 RKLKFFDTSQDT
+259 KKLKFFDTSQDT
-271 NAGRSVADLSVT
+271 NAGRDVADLAVT
-283 TDSAARFLDLTYYDQ
+283 TDSAARFLDLSYYDR
-298 DTDYTSTNYSY
+298 DTDYSSTNYTY
-309 GIRAASIGYTLPQVT
+309 GMRIASIGYTLPEVVVT
-324 VNISNG
+324 ITNG
-330 AVASFTITNA
+330 AVAGFTITNP
-340 GANITA
+340 GANISNT
-346 AMTATISGDGS
+346 MTATIVGDGS
-357 DALVTPVVVNGAL
+357 DAIITPVVVNGAL
-370 ESITIDAGGQ
+370 DSITINAGGQ
-380 DYTSATITFVT
+380 DYTSATVTFVT
-391 TGGALQYRTYNYATA
+391 SGGALQYRTYDHTGSSEAKN
-406 TEDKKEIIHTG
+406 EIIHTG

-437 NFDDGTFI
+437 HFDDGTFV
-445 LDNTNDRIGID
+445 LDDTNNRIGIGL
-456 RTPTAYKLEVGG
+456 TPSAYKLEVGG
-468 DIYFTGG
+468 DIYFTGSQF
-475 LLIGGDSSSFVVQK
+475 IGGDSSSFVLQR

-494 PLKFNKYDG
+494 PIKFNKYDG
-503 TNEMIIDAA
+503 TTEMIIDSA

-519 SSPGKRLDVVGDSN
+519 TTPSKRLDVSGDSN

-542 TDSVNQIGGALYAK
+542 TDPVNKVGGAIVAK

-571 ADSISATSRTKVIFH
+571 ADTISATSRTKVIFH

>member
-25 DNSDPVDTNKKT
+25 DNSDPVDTNKKS
-37 EVGSIFKAVPGGTQN
+37 EVGSIFKAVPGGSQN

-107 FQALGTGLIRFNSTI
+107 LQALGTGLIRFNSTI

-160 AGIDIDTVV
+160 AGVDIDTVV
-169 TTTST
+169 TTSST
-174 QTLANKTL
+174 QTLTSKTL
-182 TAPIFTGA
+182 VSPIFSGDLTG
-190 LQGVGLT
+190 VNLT
-197 LSGDLQVDGNS
+197 LSGNLQVDGNS
-208 TVGSESADTLTVAA
+208 TIGSDNTDTLTVAA
-222 TSTFN
+222 VTTLN
-227 ANITANNPVTINA
+227 ANLTANNPVTINA
-240 ATTTTAD
+240 TTTATD
-247 VTLNQTSGTGSY
+247 DITLNQTSSTGTY
-259 RKLKFFDTSQDT
+259 KKLKFFDTSQDT
-271 NAGRSVADLSVT
+271 NAGKLAGDLAVS
-283 TDSAARFLDLTYYDQ
+283 TDSASRYLDLAYYDR
-298 DTDYTSTNYSY
+298 DTDYSSTNYSY
-309 GIRAASIGYTLPQVT
+309 GMRIASIGYTMPDVT
-324 VNISNG
+324 VNIVNG
-330 AVASFTITNA
+330 AVDSFTIVNP
-340 GANITA
+340 GANITKA
-346 AMTATISGDGS
+346 ITATIVGDGS
-357 DALVTPVVVNGAL
+357 DALVTPVIVNGAL
-370 ESITIDAGGQ
+370 ASITIDAGGQ
-380 DYTSATITFVT
+380 DYTAATITFVT
-391 TGGALQYRTYNYATA
+391 SGGALQYRQYDYATS
-406 TEDKKEIIHTG
+406 TETKNEIIHTG
-417 NLNLISAIGSVSN
+417 NLALISQIGAVSN

-445 LDNTNDRIGID
+445 LDDTNDRVGID
-456 RTPTAYKLEVGG
+456 ITPTAYKLEVGG

-475 LLIGGDSSSFVVQK
+475 QLIGGDSSAFVLQR

-494 PLKFNKYDG
+494 PIRFNKFDG
-503 TNEMIIDAA
+503 TTEMMIDSN
-512 GNVGINK
+512 GNVGIAK
-519 SSPGKRLDVVGDSN
+519 TPAKRLDVTGDSN

-542 TDSVNQIGGALYAK
+542 TDPVNKIGGAIYAK

-571 ADSISATSRTKVIFH
+571 ADTISATSRTKVIFH

>member
-25 DNSDPVDTNKKT
+25 DNSDPVDTNKKS
-37 EVGSIFKAVPGGTQN
+37 EVGSIFKAVPGGSQN

-61 TATGLYSTTQGEL
+61 TATGLYSTAQGEL

-197 LSGDLQVDGNS
+197 LSGDFQVDGNS
-208 TVGSESADTLTVAA
+208 TVGSEAADTLTVAA

-247 VTLNQTSGTGSY
+247 VTLNQTSSTGSY

-271 NAGRSVADLSVT
+271 NAGRAVADLAVT

-298 DTDYTSTNYSY
+298 DTDYSSTNYSY

-370 ESITIDAGGQ
+370 QSITIDAGGQ

-417 NLNLISAIGSVSN
+417 NLNLISEIGSVSN

-445 LDNTNDRIGID
+445 LDNTNDRIGIS

-475 LLIGGDSSSFVVQK
+475 LLIGGDSSNFVVQK

-494 PLKFNKYDG
+494 PLKFNKFDG
-503 TNEMIIDAA
+503 SNEMIIDAA
-512 GNVGINK
+512 GNVGINNATP
-519 SSPGKRLDVVGDSN
+519 SKRLDVVGDSN

-542 TDSVNQIGGALYAK
+542 TDSVNQIGGAVHAK